1 MPASRARGTQW
12 QRTLQQLCD
21 RDGAIELALAPS
33 EGNDD
38 AERGDLIWRVRIQ
51 RVTDDEI
58 VVDPP
63 RALGRLIAFTP
74 GTALLGAVVIGP
86 NRWTFPTR
94 VLSRVTPQGV
104 DRGGSLTLEAPES
117 LERCQRRHG
126 RYDARALRLP
136 TIDLWP
142 LLDPSSVVHTQR
154 AADPLIRAALAGERV
169 DASVLDGLQPEVGPS
184 FKATV
189 MNIGGGGLGVRVEP
203 ADASILSRHPVLW
216 ARLPL
221 GAAMPVP
228 ILATTKVIHTHLDSA
243 QFTYAGLA
251 FDFSFYHPAQR
262 LVADQILFVIAAQQ
276 KQRPLRAA

>member
-1 MPASRARGTQW
+1 M
-12 QRTLQQLCD
+12 
-21 RDGAIELALAPS
+21 
-33 EGNDD
+33 
-38 AERGDLIWRVRIQ
+38 
-51 RVTDDEI
+51 
-58 VVDPP
+58 
-63 RALGRLIAFTP
+63 
-74 GTALLGAVVIGP
+74 
-86 NRWTFPTR
+86 
-94 VLSRVTPQGV
+94 
-104 DRGGSLTLEAPES
+104 
-117 LERCQRRHG
+117 
-126 RYDARALRLP
+126 
-136 TIDLWP
+136 
-142 LLDPSSVVHTQR
+142 VHTQR

-228 ILATTKVIHTHLDSA
+228 ILATTKVIHT

-251 FDFSFYHPAQR
+251 FDFSFHHPAQR